1 MLDCCEKCCSCVRIA
16 NLVSCSNPPREIRN
30 DYGRYAM
37 GLASPQ
43 ACLTYIQYKVLAES
57 GVRPGRLRAKTL
69 NPDPE
74 SYKFVSMGLAM
85 AWHETSFL
93 FLTLQTLTAQGWP
106 LPATTE
112 VWVLTST
119 SGAAPMT
126 VEQRMRP
133 YQQLAD
139 RLSDLPLG
147 SQSTPRCALV
157 SVSQS

>member
-69 NPDPE
+69 NQTLNP
-74 SYKFVSMGLAM
+74 
-85 AWHETSFL
+85 TSLFQWDWLWLGTRQVFL